1 MKMHINV
8 IFVLKHI
15 QETEPKTTTSEPSI
29 REYNTIGNVIY
40 VINVLLTCQD
50 TLGRTTL
57 KRHKNVIFVMQHLQE
72 TETKIVT

>member
-15 QETEPKTTTSEPSI
+15 QETEPKTTTSKPSI

-40 VINVLLTCQD
+40 VIRFLLACQT
-50 TLGRTTL
+50 TLGRIAL
-57 KRHKNVIFVMQHLQE
+57 KRHINAIYVMQHLRE